1 MTNNTHAKNRGFLS
15 NERSDKWWIEPL
27 WTGLGFLCFTI
38 YTTWAMFQA
47 NNYWWSNGHGGFGGY
62 LSPFYSPLIFVKE
75 AVSGGA
81 PLNHAWFGSWPS
93 WWPKLIPASPAI
105 LILAGPLSFRMTCY
119 YYRKF
124 YYRAYFMSPPGC
136 SVKGISNKNYK
147 GETALLIFQNLHRFT
162 LYLAI
167 AIIFILSYDAI
178 LSFFQNGVFGVG
190 VGTLIL
196 TINPILLAGYTFGC
210 HAFRHL
216 TGGNKDCFTCP
227 NGKPTFRYKVWK
239 GVSWL
244 NGRHMMWAWIS
255 MIWVAFTDIYIRMVA
270 SGQWID
276 INTWSN

>member
-81 PLNHAWFGSWPS
+81 PLDHAWFGSWPS

-178 LSFFQNGVFGVG
+178 LSFFQNGIFGVG

-255 MIWVAFTDIYIRMVA
+255 MIWVAFTDIYIRMIA